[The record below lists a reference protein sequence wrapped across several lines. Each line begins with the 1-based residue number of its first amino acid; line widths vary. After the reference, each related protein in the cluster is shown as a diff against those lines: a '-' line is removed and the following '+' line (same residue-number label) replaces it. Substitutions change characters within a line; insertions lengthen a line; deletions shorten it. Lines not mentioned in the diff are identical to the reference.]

1 MDSNALLKKDVSL
14 HINVPRHEKILNI
27 VNQKGNLSISSL
39 AKTLNVT
46 EQTIRRDI
54 RKLEEMN
61 LLSRYHGGVIK
72 VQETEL
78 VNKDFAEREQTYV
91 KEKEAIAK
99 EVVKIIPEGSTVFI
113 TIGTTVEK
121 IASVLVEKSALR
133 VITDSLRVASI
144 LYRNPNIEVIVPAGS
159 IRHTNGGIE
168 GPKAIADLG
177 EYRADFAITSIGAI
191 DQDGTLLD
199 FNLSEVIA
207 AKTMISNA
215 KQLIIACDHSK
226 FTAAASIRLG
236 HLKQASYLVT
246 DIRPKEEIMSI
257 VEDNHIVLVNPEI
270 DI

>member
-1 MDSNALLKKDVSL
+1 M
-14 HINVPRHEKILNI
+14 KILI
-27 VNQKGNLSISSL
+27 I
-39 AKTLNVT
+39 
-46 EQTIRRDI
+46 
-54 RKLEEMN
+54 
-61 LLSRYHGGVIK
+61 GGVAAGAK
-72 VQETEL
+72 AAAKARREL
-78 VNKDFAEREQTYV
+78 PDAEINLYTDDTHISYSACGLPYFIEGNFEDYKLLLVRSPEDFE
-91 KEKEAIAK
+91 EKNVHVYLKHRA
-99 EVVKIIPEGSTVFI
+99 VKIIPEGSTVFI

-177 EYRADFAITSIGAI
+177 EFRADFAITSIGAI

-246 DIRPKEEIMSI
+246 DIRPKEEIMSS